1 MFISLRIHSLQI
13 QIFHLIFTTKGP
25 ARITLC
31 LNTCLE
37 VLDSKRS
44 KGKILFA
51 WDKNFQI
58 HFTSPIKEKEQ
69 SNRMYSEYQIP
80 IPDYVK
86 QAKSMIK
93 YFANK
98 VQTRT
103 YTEIAPLMWGWGS

>member
-37 VLDSKRS
+37 LLDSKRS
-44 KGKILFA
+44 KGK
-51 WDKNFQI
+51 NFQI
-58 HFTSPIKEKEQ
+58 QFTSPIKEKEQ
-69 SNRMYSEYQIP
+69 RDRMYSEYQIP